1 MSYASYLIQQFV
13 NALSLGSIY
22 ALVTIGLAMV
32 FSVLRLINFAHGDL
46 MMVGAYGIL
55 MLWKIGA
62 PFWVAVVGGLAAS
75 GAMGLIMERFAYRPL
90 RGAADMTTLLTS
102 FAVVVLLENG
112 AILVFGPNTRPF
124 SILRFS
130 VPTYNL
136 NGTLISKIDLVTV
149 VLTLCALLILALFI
163 KRTKLGISMRAVA
176 DDLTASRLVG
186 IKLNRVMVTAF
197 FIGSLFAGVA
207 GLFWGARAGKIDPL
221 MGFIPVV
228 KAFVAAV
235 IGGFGSI
242 AGAVLGGYVLGFAEV
257 LFAGFLPPNYSGY
270 RDAFVFVLLILILLV
285 RPQGILG
292 SRARERRI

>member
-1 MSYASYLIQQFV
+1 MSYLTYLIQQLV
-13 NALSLGSIY
+13 NALSLGSVY

-55 MLWKIGA
+55 VLWQIGA
-62 PFWVAVVGGLAAS
+62 PFWLAVIGGLACS
-75 GAMGLIMERFAYRPL
+75 GIVGLLMERFAYRPL

-112 AILVFGPNTRPF
+112 AILIFGPNSRPF
-124 SILRFS
+124 GIMRFQ
-130 VPTYNL
+130 VPTLSFY
-136 NGTLISKIDLVTV
+136 GTLISKLDLVTII
-149 VLTLCALLILALFI
+149 LTMFLLVTLAVFI
-163 KRTKLGISMRAVA
+163 KRTKLGIAMRAVA
-176 DDLTASRLVG
+176 DDLVASKLVG

-197 FIGSLFAGVA
+197 LIGSVLAGVA
-207 GLFWGARAGKIDPL
+207 GLFWGSRAGKIDPL

-242 AGAVLGGYVLGFAEV
+242 PGAVLGGYVLGFAEI
-257 LFAGFLPPNYSGY
+257 LFAGFLPPGYTGY
-270 RDAFVFVLLILILLV
+270 RDAFVFILLILILLV

-292 SRARERRI
+292 SKTTERRI